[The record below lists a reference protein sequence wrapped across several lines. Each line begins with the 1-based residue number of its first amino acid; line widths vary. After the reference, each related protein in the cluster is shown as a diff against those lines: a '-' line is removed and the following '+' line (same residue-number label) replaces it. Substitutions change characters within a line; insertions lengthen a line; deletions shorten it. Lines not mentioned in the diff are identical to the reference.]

1 MKNYKKLYLI
11 VLGIF
16 ISAIL
21 FLSIQIYAK
30 YVTSA
35 AGNTAISIA
44 RWNILVNN
52 ASIKNSSDIS
62 KAIVPVFEGSDNIAS
77 NIIAPTAQGYFDLNL
92 DFTSADVSFKYEI
105 KALVDANSSVKDL
118 IAISYSIDDGDII
131 QFEKGKT
138 PTISDTILLSD
149 NIKGRKIRI
158 YVMWDDSESSSM
170 SNEQDTLAATSNNPA
185 LFNVTLAFTQVA
197 N

>member
-105 KALVDANSSVKDL
+105 TALVDANSSVKDL
-118 IAISYSIDDGDII
+118 IATSYSIDDGDII

-158 YVMWDDSESSSM
+158 FVMWDDSESSSM

>member
-105 KALVDANSSVKDL
+105 TALVDANSSVKDL
-118 IAISYSIDDGDII
+118 IATSYSIDDGDII